1 MDTSRTSTRRMLRLL
16 TYWAVVTLCVIVDQS
31 VKAAVRELLAV
42 GERHAFILGLVD
54 LLHVENTGAAF
65 SMGQGAGPVF
75 VCIALGVLVGG
86 MVLAWREELPAGL
99 VACMACVAG
108 GGIGNM
114 IDRLLFGSVT
124 DFLATTFVDFP
135 VFNVA
140 DIFVTC
146 GVVVSFVWYARWDVQ
161 QERLRKGRGEAV
173 APAEDEGPKGA

>member
-16 TYWAVVTLCVIVDQS
+16 TYWLVVTLCVIVDQA
-31 VKAAVRELLAV
+31 VKAAVRGTLPV
-42 GERHAFILGLVD
+42 GERHD
-54 LLHVENTGAAF
+54 LIPGVIDILHVENTGAAF
-65 SMGQGAGPVF
+65 SMAQGAGPVF
-75 VCIALGVLVGG
+75 VIVALAVLVGG

-99 VACMACVAG
+99 VASIACVAG

-124 DFLATTFVDFP
+124 DFLATAFVNFP

-146 GVVVSFVWYARWDVQ
+146 GVVVSFVWYLRWDAKQ
-161 QERLRKGRGEAV
+161 
-173 APAEDEGPKGA
+173 PKSAG